1 MALATLTFWA
11 GRREFVHIPPAG
23 QGYLQDITG
32 PEGRQVVKRLLVIY
46 VLVAAFWSLFDQQGS
61 TWVLQA
67 QNMDRMVF
75 GVELLPAQIL
85 AANPFLIILLIPTF
99 TYLIYPAM
107 NKLFELTP
115 AQQMCGMF
123 LALTPFLV
131 TAWCESQIQLGL
143 TPHISWQL
151 LAYLLLSVAE

>member
-1 MALATLTFWA
+1 M
-11 GRREFVHIPPAG
+11 
-23 QGYLQDITG
+23 
-32 PEGRQVVKRLLVIY
+32 IY
-46 VLVAAFWSLFDQQGS
+46 VLVAVFWSLFDQQGS

-107 NKLFELTP
+107 NKSPSLSLP
-115 AQQMCGMF
+115 GRCV
-123 LALTPFLV
+123 LV
-131 TAWCESQIQLGL
+131 CF
-143 TPHISWQL
+143 
-151 LAYLLLSVAE
+151 